1 MAKFEIQGGNM
12 TEKQFRRELRKYG
25 LQYRRWGTLKVLC
38 AWPNYRD
45 AKSKKQLTCRER
57 FKKAQELM
65 MEDFKNPENAK
76 WWNDFKEVKGYKTAK
91 GCARAYYY
99 HLLCEEEK
107 SRTIPGRHK
116 PKIYKVPSTWVR
128 TPLYRLD
135 TVENSVMEVI
145 YKFIDGKIT
154 ADEKLKQLR
163 TIQELRKNWPWVKE
177 EHDYESGKP
186 PCRWRFNIRE

>member
-1 MAKFEIQGGNM
+1 M

-116 PKIYKVPSTWVR
+116 LKIYKVPSSWVR

-145 YKFIDGKIT
+145 YKFVDGKIT

-163 TIQELRKNWPWVKE
+163 AIQELRKNWPWVKE

>member
-116 PKIYKVPSTWVR
+116 LKIYKVPSTWVR

-145 YKFIDGKIT
+145 YKFVDGKIT

-163 TIQELRKNWPWVKE
+163 AIQELRKNWPWVKE

>member
-91 GCARAYYY
+91 GCARTYYY

-116 PKIYKVPSTWVR
+116 LKIYKVPSSWVR

-145 YKFIDGKIT
+145 YKFVDGKIT

-163 TIQELRKNWPWVKE
+163 AIQELRKNWPWVKE